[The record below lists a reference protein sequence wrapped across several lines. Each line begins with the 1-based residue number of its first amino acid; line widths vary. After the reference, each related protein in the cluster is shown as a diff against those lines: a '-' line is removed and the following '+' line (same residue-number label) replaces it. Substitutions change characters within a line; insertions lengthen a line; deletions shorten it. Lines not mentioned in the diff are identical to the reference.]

1 MGGLGYA
8 GALGARGL
16 LFLGLGLGHALE
28 CAGLGL
34 TNGASFAALRHVG
47 GDALGKT
54 LRRRTRRAHLA
65 ATATQADANT
75 AAKTSCGMTTTRLE
89 RIHHRGELKEHRA
102 GKGHDDSQDNHL
114 AHRQVGNRQQ
124 LRESDNAHQDAGDHK
139 HKEHHT

>member
-16 LFLGLGLGHALE
+16 LFLGLDLGHALE

-34 TNGASFAALRHVG
+34 ASGAIFAALRHVG

-65 ATATQADANT
+65 ATATQVVAHT
-75 AAKTSCGMTTTRLE
+75 ASKTSCG
-89 RIHHRGELKEHRA
+89 IIIGVIK
-102 GKGHDDSQDNHL
+102 SN
-114 AHRQVGNRQQ
+114 
-124 LRESDNAHQDAGDHK
+124 
-139 HKEHHT
+139 